1 MIRYSLVC
9 DNAHA
14 FDSWFP
20 NSDAF
25 DKQVRRGLVECP
37 QCGSLKVSKA
47 LMAPSVSTSKRR
59 ARNTLIEHM
68 PQPAPAAGSVPAAPP
83 EPPQPVAL
91 LDDQHRQM
99 RAAIRELHRK
109 IAETTVDVGKSFSDE
124 ARKMHDGEKPQRAI
138 RGEATFA
145 QAKELW
151 EDGIPVLPVPSLP
164 EDRN

>member
-1 MIRYSLVC
+1 MIKYSLVC

-25 DKQVRRGLVECP
+25 DKQAKRGLVECP
-37 QCGSLKVSKA
+37 QCGSQKVSKA

-68 PQPAPAAGSVPAAPP
+68 PQPALASAPT
-83 EPPQPVAL
+83 PPVSAPQAQPVAL
-91 LDDQHRQM
+91 LDEQQQQM
-99 RAAIRELHRK
+99 RAAIRELHQK
-109 IAETTVDVGKSFSDE
+109 IAENTVDVGKSFSDE

-145 QAKELW
+145 EAKELW